1 VEHKPDAGVAFQP
14 GVDVTGR
21 PVAPADLPSNTSAGA
36 GAGLGQTFDLD
47 LKFTLE
53 QLLGT
58 RAVAYAQGRAG
69 AAQLTV
75 GRLQFDA
82 ATGQLLLGQEHLG
95 GPARPEAEDAVQKAC
110 RAHLAKPPNTRSPK
124 SEQPNG

>member
-1 VEHKPDAGVAFQP
+1 MEHKPDAGVAFQP

-21 PVAPADLPSNTSAGA
+21 PVAPADLPSSAPA
-36 GAGLGQTFDLD
+36 VLGQSFELE

-82 ATGQLLLGQEHLG
+82 ATGQLKLGEERLAPQAQT
-95 GPARPEAEDAVQKAC
+95 PAEDAVRKAC
-110 RAHLAKPPNTRSPK
+110 QEHLAKPPNTRSPK
-124 SEQPNG
+124 SGQPNG